1 MKTRIYIIILFSIG
15 FFLFSCKSD
24 KKYKPENLRE
34 LTNIELREKAINKT
48 LFQLDDAI
56 YKNESGLVIS
66 KDSIKKLN
74 TKSWF
79 LERYVDNNGKI
90 KELIIRKAT
99 EKDIAFKEEL
109 ISLFQKTPIQV
120 SNIDCSKQEEILSEI
135 YKLDQ
140 KMRSGNN
147 IFDPE
152 IDTQNLITIKNL
164 IKKCGMPTLE
174 EVNSKQMSAIW
185 LVFQHADNDIRKEY
199 FPLLKQAAKNGD
211 IKKSAMA
218 LMEDR
223 ILMYDGKPQVYGSQ
237 VIKDNKTDKW
247 KLYNLENKETV
258 DRRRKE
264 VGLNPLSEYLKRWDI
279 EFKVKQ
285 VK

>member
-1 MKTRIYIIILFSIG
+1 MKTRIYIIILISIG

-66 KDSIKKLN
+66 KDSIEKLN
-74 TKSWF
+74 VKLWF

-109 ISLFQKTPIQV
+109 ISLFQKTPIQI
-120 SNIDCSKQEEILSEI
+120 SNIDCSKQKEILSEI

-140 KMRSGNN
+140 EMRLGNN

-185 LVFQHADNDIRKEY
+185 LVFQHADNDNRKKY

-211 IKKSAMA
+211 MEKSSIA

-223 ILMYDGKPQVYGSQ
+223 ILMYDGKPQIYGSQ
-237 VIKDNKTDKW
+237 VIKDNKTEKW

-264 VGLNPLSEYLKRWDI
+264 VGLNPLSEYLKRWNI

>member
-1 MKTRIYIIILFSIG
+1 M
-15 FFLFSCKSD
+15 
-24 KKYKPENLRE
+24 
-34 LTNIELREKAINKT
+34 
-48 LFQLDDAI
+48 
-56 YKNESGLVIS
+56 
-66 KDSIKKLN
+66 
-74 TKSWF
+74 
-79 LERYVDNNGKI
+79 
-90 KELIIRKAT
+90 
-99 EKDIAFKEEL
+99 

>member
-109 ISLFQKTPIQV
+109 ISLFQKTPIQI

-135 YKLDQ
+135 Y
-140 KMRSGNN
+140 NV
-147 IFDPE
+147 
-152 IDTQNLITIKNL
+152 
-164 IKKCGMPTLE
+164 KKCE
-174 EVNSKQMSAIW
+174 
-185 LVFQHADNDIRKEY
+185 
-199 FPLLKQAAKNGD
+199 
-211 IKKSAMA
+211 
-218 LMEDR
+218 
-223 ILMYDGKPQVYGSQ
+223 
-237 VIKDNKTDKW
+237 
-247 KLYNLENKETV
+247 
-258 DRRRKE
+258 
-264 VGLNPLSEYLKRWDI
+264 
-279 EFKVKQ
+279 
-285 VK
+285 

>member
-140 KMRSGNN
+140 EMRSGNN

-152 IDTQNLITIKNL
+152 IDIQNLITIKNL

-211 IKKSAMA
+211 IKKSAIA

-223 ILMYDGKPQVYGSQ
+223 ILMYDRKPQIYGSQ